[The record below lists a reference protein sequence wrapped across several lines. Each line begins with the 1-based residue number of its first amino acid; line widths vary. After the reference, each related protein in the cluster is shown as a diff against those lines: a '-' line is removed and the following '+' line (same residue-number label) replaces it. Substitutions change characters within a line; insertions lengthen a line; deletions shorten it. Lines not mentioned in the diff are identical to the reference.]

1 MPDPGP
7 RMGGKRFAAIFG
19 ATGLVGRHL
28 AQRLADGGFEGLC
41 LSRGTEPAPYEAP
54 PGFSW
59 GSAPA
64 KESLRVPSSAVL
76 FSLVPISALPALV
89 ARIDGGD
96 RLVALSTSSVLFKAE
111 SPDPHER
118 DLARGLRRAE
128 EEVQRLCDGRG
139 IAWTIFRPTLIY
151 DPGRDANV
159 SAIADFVRRFG
170 VFPIVRPGAGHRQP
184 IHAGDVAQAMA
195 AAADAP
201 AARNA
206 LFGLPG
212 GETLAYREMVR
223 RIFEALGKRPRSS
236 PPAART
242 GADGVFRMAGP
253 DRRTI
258 QRREPGADERGVDPR
273 PGSGAGGPRDHLP
286 PVPPGIPGMNGRTV
300 RRGRGLEGGRE
311 PGAADW
317 AVHSDS
323 VASRSR
329 YSP

>member
-1 MPDPGP
+1 MPGLGH
-7 RMGGKRFAAIFG
+7 RVGGKRFAAIFG
-19 ATGLVGRHL
+19 ATGLVGHHL

-41 LSRGTEPAPYEAP
+41 LSRGTEPVPYEAP

-59 GSAPA
+59 GSATG
-64 KESLRVPSSAVL
+64 KEILRVPSSAVL

-89 ARIDGGD
+89 ARIDGGG

-111 SPDPHER
+111 SSDPHER
-118 DLARGLRRAE
+118 DLAQGLRRAE

-223 RIFEALGKRPRSS
+223 RIFEALGKRPVLLHL
-236 PPAART
+236 PIGPARMAFFAWRALT
-242 GADGVFRMAGP
+242 GA
-253 DRRTI
+253 
-258 QRREPGADERGVDPR
+258 
-273 PGSGAGGPRDHLP
+273 
-286 PVPPGIPGMNGRTV
+286 
-300 RRGRGLEGGRE
+300 
-311 PGAADW
+311 
-317 AVHSDS
+317 
-323 VASRSR
+323 R
-329 YSP
+329 YSAASLERMNVALTLDPAPVREALGITCRPFRPEFPE

>member
-1 MPDPGP
+1 MPDPGH
-7 RMGGKRFAAIFG
+7 RVGGKRFAVIFG
-19 ATGLVGRHL
+19 ATGLAGRHL

-59 GSAPA
+59 GSVPG
-64 KESLRVPSSAVL
+64 KESLRVPSAAVL

-89 ARIDGGD
+89 ARIDGAD

-118 DLARGLRRAE
+118 DLAQGLRRAE
-128 EEVQRLCDGRG
+128 EEVQRFCDDRG

-170 VFPIVRPGAGHRQP
+170 IFPIVRPGAGRRQP
-184 IHAGDVAQAMA
+184 IHAADVAQAMA

-201 AARNA
+201 TARNA
-206 LFGLPG
+206 IFGLPG

-223 RIFEALGKRPRSS
+223 RIFEALGKRPVLLHL
-236 PPAART
+236 PLGPARMAFFAWRVLT
-242 GADGVFRMAGP
+242 GA
-253 DRRTI
+253 
-258 QRREPGADERGVDPR
+258 
-273 PGSGAGGPRDHLP
+273 
-286 PVPPGIPGMNGRTV
+286 
-300 RRGRGLEGGRE
+300 
-311 PGAADW
+311 
-317 AVHSDS
+317 
-323 VASRSR
+323 R
-329 YSP
+329 YSAASLERMNMALTLDPAPVREALGITCRPFHPEFPE

>member
-1 MPDPGP
+1 MPGPGP

-19 ATGLVGRHL
+19 ATGLVGHHL

-59 GSAPA
+59 GSATG

-89 ARIDGGD
+89 ARIDGGGW
-96 RLVALSTSSVLFKAE
+96 LIALSTSSVLFKAE
-111 SPDPHER
+111 SSDPHER
-118 DLARGLRRAE
+118 DLAQGLRRAE

-223 RIFEALGKRPRSS
+223 RIFEALGKRP
-236 PPAART
+236 
-242 GADGVFRMAGP
+242 VLL
-253 DRRTI
+253 
-258 QRREPGADERGVDPR
+258 
-273 PGSGAGGPRDHLP
+273 HLP
-286 PVPPGIPGMNGRTV
+286 PGPARMAFFAWRALT
-300 RRGRGLEGGRE
+300 
-311 PGAADW
+311 GA
-317 AVHSDS
+317 
-323 VASRSR
+323 R
-329 YSP
+329 YSAASLERMNVALTLDPAPVREALGITCRPFRPEFPE